1 MNKKRFH
8 TWVDWADWA
17 LLRVY
22 IDRDLFPDPQ
32 NEITIFGIHIG
43 PVCFELAWGDGLE
56 LEEQYPEWV

>member
-8 TWVDWADWA
+8 TWVDWTDWA

-22 IDRDLFPDPQ
+22 IDRDLY
-32 NEITIFGIHIG
+32 EITIFGIHIG
-43 PVCFELAWGDGLE
+43 PVCFQLAWGDGLE